1 MVSQSDR
8 KRGTG
13 SRGDGVK
20 SIQMG
25 IEQLTGSQPAPGMRQ
40 RELRLPAR
48 SALRERGSSSLAELP
63 APGHCRCSFTPAAF
77 PSLSSPAL
85 QSVDE
90 VRKSGQVI
98 YSDPSLSFLRLMR
111 FSPRETLVSEP
122 VSMQKQSPL

>member
-25 IEQLTGSQPAPGMRQ
+25 IEQLTGSQPVPGMRQ

-77 PSLSSPAL
+77 PSLSSP
-85 QSVDE
+85 E

>member
-77 PSLSSPAL
+77 PSLSSP
-85 QSVDE
+85 E